1 MICRGGFYQSICG
14 TKRYLVK
21 PAPPDATD
29 APGHDIKT
37 EKSHIYP
44 RPFNLPSLM
53 TPYSGMAQ
61 YFGKLPS
68 TNQAWSTI
76 AAVESI
82 DSDERGVWCNCGEA
96 RLGIKV
102 LAPNLI
108 RVQMSPTGEFMPRR
122 SWAVTLDDEE
132 WSVVP
137 FQVRKSDEKIEI
149 ETEQLRVCIDRNPC
163 RIACFDKQ
171 GRPFAQGVD
180 MGMAWRTGAVATWKR
195 IEANE
200 HFYGFGERTGLLDK
214 LSEVKT
220 NWTTDSLDYGSLTD
234 EMYQAIP
241 FFIALRPQLAYGI
254 FFNSTFWSQF
264 DIGAEQPG
272 VWRMETRGKELDYYI
287 IYGPEPK
294 QIISTYTQLTG
305 RMPLPPK
312 WALGYHQC
320 RWSYESE
327 AVVRELTQEF
337 RQRRIPCDVIHLDI
351 DYMRGY
357 RVFTWSPKRFA
368 DPAKLIG
375 DLKQEGFRVVTIID
389 PGVKYEPEGDYHV
402 FDQGLKNDYFV
413 RKSDG
418 RIFHGYVWPDKAV
431 FPDFMRAEVR
441 QWWGDLHASL
451 TDVGVAGIWND
462 MNEPAISDRPFS
474 DTNEGAKIYFPL
486 DAPQG
491 GLLEQVSKGAGEN
504 AVFEVTT
511 HAEVHNLYGLM
522 MAKASYEGM
531 LRQRPGERSFILTR
545 SGFAGVQRY
554 SSVWM
559 GDNQSLW
566 DHLEM
571 SLPMLCNMGLSGV
584 AFVGC
589 DVGGFAGNATAEMFA
604 RWMQQAILYPL
615 MRGHSAMTTARHE
628 PWVFGEQVENICRE
642 YINLRYQ
649 LLPYIYTL
657 FWQAATTGAPILRP
671 LVYDYPNDSTTYTLS
686 DQVLLGSSIMAA
698 PILRPGIEYRAVY
711 LPEGTWYDWWSGEL
725 YQGPTHILAHAPLER
740 MPLYVRGGGIIPMG
754 PIVQSVN
761 QRGDLTL
768 RIWPGTGEFTLYE
781 DDGNS
786 FEYRTGAWATTTY
799 RVRPEAPQFIVEI
812 EARSGQFSPHARE
825 VIVELVGVGE
835 QRFTDD
841 GTAQNLVFG

>member
-1 MICRGGFYQSICG
+1 
-14 TKRYLVK
+14 
-21 PAPPDATD
+21 
-29 APGHDIKT
+29 
-37 EKSHIYP
+37 
-44 RPFNLPSLM
+44 M
-53 TPYSGMAQ
+53 TPDSGIAQ
-61 YFGKLPS
+61 FFGKLPG

-82 DSDERGVWCNCGEA
+82 ESDERGVWCNCGET

-108 RVQMSPTGEFMPRR
+108 HVQMSPTGEFIPRR
-122 SWAVTLDDEE
+122 SWAVTKDDSE
-132 WSVVP
+132 WPVVP
-137 FQVRKSDEKIEI
+137 FQVKKNDEKVEI

-163 RIACFDKQ
+163 RIACFDRQ
-171 GRPFAQGVD
+171 GRPFAQDVE
-180 MGMAWRTGAVATWKR
+180 MGMAWRTGAIAAWKR

-220 NWTTDSLDYGSLTD
+220 NWTTDALNYGSLTD
-234 EMYQAIP
+234 AMYQAIP

-254 FFNSTFWSQF
+254 FFNTTFWSQF
-264 DIGAEQPG
+264 DIGAAKPG
-272 VWRMETRGKELDYYI
+272 VWRMETRGNELDYYI

-294 QIISTYTQLTG
+294 QILSTYTELTG

-327 AVVRELTQEF
+327 AVVRELAQEF
-337 RQRRIPCDVIHLDI
+337 RTRRIPCDVIHLDI

-357 RVFTWSPKRFA
+357 RVFTWSPKRFEN
-368 DPAKLIG
+368 PAKLIG
-375 DLKQEGFRVVTIID
+375 DLKQDGFRVVTIID
-389 PGVKYEPEGDYHV
+389 PGVKYEPEGDYYV
-402 FDQGLKNDYFV
+402 FDQGLKGDYFV

-418 RIFHGYVWPDKAV
+418 RIFHGYVWPDKSV
-431 FPDFMRAEVR
+431 FPDFMRADVR

-462 MNEPAISDRPFS
+462 MNEPAVSDRPFG
-474 DTNEGAKIYFPL
+474 DTNEGATKYFPL

-491 GLLEQVSKGAGEN
+491 EGSDS
-504 AVFEVTT
+504 TI

-671 LVYDYPNDSTTYTLS
+671 LVYEYPNDSATYTLS
-686 DQVLLGSSIMAA
+686 DQVLLGSSILAA

-711 LPEGTWYDWWSGEL
+711 LPEGTWYDWWSGER
-725 YQGPTHILAHAPLER
+725 YEGPTHILAHAPLEK
-740 MPLYVRGGGIIPMG
+740 MPLYVREGAIIPMG
-754 PIVQSVN
+754 PILQSVDERSP
-761 QRGDLTL
+761 QPPLPRGAQDLPPLARGARGDLTL

-786 FEYRTGAWATTTY
+786 FDYRTGAWATTTY
-799 RVRPEAPQFIVEI
+799 RVRAEESQFIVEI
-812 EARSGQFSPHARE
+812 AARSGQFSPPPRE
-825 VIVELVGVGE
+825 AIVELVGVGE
-835 QRFTDD
+835 RRFTDD